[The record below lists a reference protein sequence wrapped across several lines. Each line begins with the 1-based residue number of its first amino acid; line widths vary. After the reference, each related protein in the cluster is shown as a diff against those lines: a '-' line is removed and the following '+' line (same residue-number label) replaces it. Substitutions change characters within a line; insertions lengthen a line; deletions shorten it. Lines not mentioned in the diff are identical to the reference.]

1 MKALIFAAGLG
12 TRLKPFTEKHP
23 KALYPICG
31 KPLLYH
37 TIMKLK
43 QSGFN
48 NIVIN
53 VHHFGEQIIEYLA
66 QENYFDINIQIS
78 DERNL
83 LLDTGGGIKNA
94 ASLFEGS
101 EPFLVHNVDIISN
114 ADLNSLYQAHKKN
127 DNALATLLV
136 SDRKSS
142 RYLLWNDLNKLAGW
156 VNENTQEIKS
166 PYPKINLQ
174 EVKRMA
180 FSGIHI
186 ISPVVFQYMKNCPDV
201 FSIIDF
207 YLSIADKTSIYAH
220 SEKELNLVDVGKS
233 ENQSKAEELI
243 KRSRL

>member
-23 KALYPICG
+23 KALYPVCG

-37 TIMKLK
+37 VIMKLK

-48 NIVIN
+48 DIVIN
-53 VHHFGEQIIEYLA
+53 IHHFGEQIIEYLK
-66 QENYFDINIQIS
+66 QENYFDIPIQIS

-83 LLDTGGGIKNA
+83 LLDTGGGIKKA
-94 ASLFEGS
+94 ASLLDGT

-114 ADLNSLYQAHKKN
+114 ADLTSLYRAHQKN
-127 DNALATLLV
+127 NDALATLLV
-136 SDRKSS
+136 NERNSS
-142 RYLLWNDLNKLAGW
+142 RQLLWNTLNKLAGW
-156 VNENTQEIKS
+156 MNETTQEIKS
-166 PYPKINLQ
+166 PYPEINLQ

-186 ISPVVFQYMKNCPDV
+186 ISPTVFQYMKNWPDV

-207 YLSIADKTSIYAH
+207 YLFVADKTAIYAH
-220 SEKELNLVDVGKS
+220 TEKELTLVDVGKP

-243 KRSRL
+243 KCR